1 MKLTTFNLFKN
12 TPLTKFNEVI
22 YFKDEKERRDYF
34 FESGYFEVVRFESR
48 FNYVY
53 DRLVIRVP
61 KNYYDIA
68 DCNYCHFFSDWDEI
82 NYYAFITDRTYINDE
97 VTQITVVI
105 DVFTTFFVGNKLST
119 YPNMNIER
127 QHLDSLTYA
136 ENELRLLTNNDK
148 LQTTTNEYIHQE
160 FYEFKDLQ
168 IIFTSSVDLA
178 EKFGTVDKPEL
189 HTSVGQTYD
198 RITSPQNMYTCS
210 KDNFNKLM
218 DKLKKYPWITQNFKS
233 IIQVPKDMIKES
245 ELEEAKISINFTGLK
260 KFKDGSLSEN
270 LKLNSL
276 NKTKNQLQSIFKID
290 NKNKYLLR
298 SGICNIEITA
308 WNGNM
313 ITPQVEFMTSLTLD
327 SRIVTGYNNAIA
339 IFLKDYK
346 TTSTEQDIKN
356 QFGNVGVPRG
366 TFLNDA
372 LFINQFDSVSML
384 IDNYQLSMSQNANQR
399 ALNDSRRTI
408 NRIDNVRSGTDTES
422 RVMDAINLSSNFGGG
437 LVFNGGAKAFGKSLV
452 NTGVQTG
459 GNLGGRLTD
468 DYEYYRTQKAQFD
481 DMAMNSPTVTEQSYA
496 NGLSVANGFYGI
508 SVKYSRCNDN
518 ELKQLI
524 KYYNLMG
531 FETNF
536 QNEKISTLESMSICN
551 YVKASGNLTTDG
563 VDIAFTTQAEAL
575 LESGVR
581 FWKWNNLKNPFSQ
594 NVLENKKVI

>member
-12 TPLTKFNEVI
+12 TPLTKFNEII

-105 DVFTTFFVGNKLST
+105 DVFTTFFVGNKLTT

-168 IIFTSSVDLA
+168 IIFTSSVDLS

-198 RITSPQNMYTCS
+198 RNTSPQNLYTCS
-210 KDNFNKLM
+210 KNDFNKLM

-233 IIQVPKDMIKES
+233 IIQVPKDMIKNS

-298 SGICNIEITA
+298 SGICNIEINS
-308 WNGNM
+308 WNGNI
-313 ITPQVEFMTSLTLD
+313 ITPQIEYMKSLTLD
-327 SRIVTGYNNAIA
+327 SRIVTGYNNVIT

-356 QFGNVGVPRG
+356 QFGNIGVPRG

-408 NRIDNVRSGTDTES
+408 NRIENVRSGENTES

-437 LVFNGGAKAFGKSLV
+437 LVVNGGAKAFGKSLV

-481 DMAMNSPTVTEQSYA
+481 DMAMNAPTITEQSNA

-594 NVLENKKVI
+594 NVLDNKRVI